1 MGGQTLVD
9 FVQWCMEDK
18 IKTLTVY
25 AFSTENW
32 NRDENEIRTLMMII
46 SKYADSFK
54 QEAISRNIKV
64 NILATGTAFHI
75 CCILYV
81 VYSM

>member
-18 IKTLTVY
+18 IKILTVY

-32 NRDENEIRTLMMII
+32 NRDEHEITTLMMII
-46 SKYADSFK
+46 SKYAESFK
-54 QEAISRNIKV
+54 QEAMTRNVKV
-64 NILATGTAFHI
+64 NILATGIIVFN
-75 CCILYV
+75 
-81 VYSM
+81 S